1 MTVLFL
7 SCSVDT
13 SLRLLEIAHAVVEG
27 IKDHRAC
34 RRERDAQAGSRNLP
48 HEHTASIVILET
60 VDFIVAVLHAAA
72 NHGVADLFLFKKLLD
87 KDNGLKVIG
96 EVRAYEKGLTM
107 DRPGWH
113 NVLSLATREKADA
126 ILVMELGRVSRN
138 PWMVMETLRELSEQ
152 GLMVFAS
159 DYSLSCN
166 TILAN
171 KIKQA
176 SIAIHQ
182 I

>member
-1 MTVLFL
+1 MSGKKFRVVCYCRVATRDQIDDGPLEAQ
-7 SCSVDT
+7 SVY
-13 SLRLLEIAHAVVEG
+13 LRRYA
-27 IKDHRAC
+27 
-34 RRERDAQAGSRNLP
+34 
-48 HEHTASIVILET
+48 
-60 VDFIVAVLHAAA
+60 
-72 NHGVADLFLFKKLLD
+72 

-107 DRPGWH
+107 DRPGWY

-126 ILVMELGRVSRN
+126 ILVMELGRVARN
-138 PWMVMETLRELSEQ
+138 LWMVIETLRELSEQ

-166 TILAN
+166 TSLAN

>member
-87 KDNGLKVIG
+87 IVQLRHETSHDDELLILCHSGIDNVGKSVQLCSAHDIDHAIVIG
-96 EVRAYEKGLTM
+96 KV
-107 DRPGWH
+107 
-113 NVLSLATREKADA
+113 ATRNLRQAQEPCENVRRGNFRLVQFSVAFVLDA
-126 ILVMELGRVSRN
+126 VI
-138 PWMVMETLRELSEQ
+138 
-152 GLMVFAS
+152 
-159 DYSLSCN
+159 
-166 TILAN
+166 
-171 KIKQA
+171 
-176 SIAIHQ
+176 
-182 I
+182 